1 MFIICI
7 IVLIFVKD
15 FINEKFKLKLCMFIF
30 IELIFVICG
39 IVVFYFG
46 QLNFRFDI
54 LVVGSIEVGF
64 FFLLLLI
71 FKFGIIGDFVVIV
84 IIVFV
89 FIIFMVKVCE
99 IKNIINMN

>member
-15 FINEKFKLKLCMFIF
+15 FINEKFKLKLYMFIF

-46 QLNFRFDI
+46 
-54 LVVGSIEVGF
+54 
-64 FFLLLLI
+64 
-71 FKFGIIGDFVVIV
+71 
-84 IIVFV
+84 
-89 FIIFMVKVCE
+89 
-99 IKNIINMN
+99 